1 MKLVRSYQKTW
12 TDNNDVYAF
21 SFLSRCIQLPL
32 TNCAN
37 CLRRHA
43 FPLFSYTENECV
55 CHTIRWHSLL
65 IILSISRFLRLF
77 PSQIYIKNFSFILPI
92 AVSSFNSYLNMKY
105 FNYAL
110 LKKYCVHRALQ
121 SLYYVYR
128 RNDRNKSGP
137 VSHVSRPTKH

>member
-12 TDNNDVYAF
+12 TDNNNVYAF
-21 SFLSRCIQLPL
+21 SSFALHPAATDKLCKLPTATRVPAFFLHRKRMRLSHDSL
-32 TNCAN
+32 T
-37 CLRRHA
+37 L
-43 FPLFSYTENECV
+43 
-55 CHTIRWHSLL
+55 LL

>member
-55 CHTIRWHSLL
+55 CHTIRWHCCWSFF
-65 IILSISRFLRLF
+65 RFHDF
-77 PSQIYIKNFSFILPI
+77 CAFFHHKSIYIKNFSFILPI
-92 AVSSFNSYLNMKY
+92 AVSSFNSYLNKY
-105 FNYAL
+105 FNCAL
-110 LKKYCVHRALQ
+110 LKRYCVHRAFQ